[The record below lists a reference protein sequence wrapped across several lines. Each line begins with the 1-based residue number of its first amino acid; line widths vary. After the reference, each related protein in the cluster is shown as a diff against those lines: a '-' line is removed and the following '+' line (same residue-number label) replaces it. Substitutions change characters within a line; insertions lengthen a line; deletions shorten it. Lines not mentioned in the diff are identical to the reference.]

1 MLPSKRVFRTL
12 PVQLSK
18 TENLDFKKDVKF
30 NSNSEE
36 TALLGFLN
44 SLWILPTVTLQ
55 SGAGLRRVKKTS
67 KEGCSGGGAGSF
79 DDHGGGGGDCGGADG
94 DDKDEVGGCGGDD

>member
-1 MLPSKRVFRTL
+1 MLPSKRVIRTL

-44 SLWILPTVTLQ
+44 SLWNSPKRDIAKWCWAAA
-55 SGAGLRRVKKTS
+55 SEEDIKGGL
-67 KEGCSGGGAGSF
+67 
-79 DDHGGGGGDCGGADG
+79 
-94 DDKDEVGGCGGDD
+94 